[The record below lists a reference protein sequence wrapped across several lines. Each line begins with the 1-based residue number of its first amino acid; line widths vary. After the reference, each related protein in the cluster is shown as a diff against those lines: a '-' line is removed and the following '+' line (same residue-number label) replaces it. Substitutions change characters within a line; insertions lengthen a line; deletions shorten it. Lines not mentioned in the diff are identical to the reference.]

1 MQQYNF
7 FSQNNTPNPNLQNK
21 SFYYPTHRI
30 HRIFLFFILFLEIRK
45 YYKSAMIFKLR
56 RE

>member
-1 MQQYNF
+1 MQQYSF

-30 HRIFLFFILFLEIRK
+30 HRIFFFIFLFLEIRK
-45 YYKSAMIFKLR
+45 YYKSDMIFKLR